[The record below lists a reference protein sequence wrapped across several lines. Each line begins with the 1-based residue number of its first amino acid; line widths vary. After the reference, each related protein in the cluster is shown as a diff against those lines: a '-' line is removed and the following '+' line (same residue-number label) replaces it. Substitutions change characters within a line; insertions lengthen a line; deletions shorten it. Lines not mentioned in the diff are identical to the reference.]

1 MDEVSVQSQSEVGRI
16 SRPEIRDR
24 GPARRARLGWLPP
37 PRVLGT
43 EPTPQGV
50 LQREGLYRRLLALAD
65 LAAASLA
72 LLVAFRLIAGHEVQP
87 AMLLALPAVILV
99 SKIVG
104 LYDRDE
110 LVVRKTTL
118 DEAPAL
124 FQLATVY
131 TLLIWL
137 AEDQLVS
144 GSVGRRDIVVL
155 WGTLFVAFIAARA
168 LARVLARRF
177 APAERCAVIGDRSA
191 LNRVKNKLRSE
202 NTTKAAVVA
211 HIDLHPNGRRH
222 DDPPAE
228 AERADLPALVS
239 AHDVHRV
246 IVAPGSVDSQELL
259 DLVGSL
265 KALGVRVSV
274 LPRLFEVVGSSVEFD
289 RLGGLTLLGVR
300 RFGLTRS
307 SSAIKRLFD
316 VVASAVILFLLAPLM
331 ALISLIIKLDS
342 RGPVLFHQTR
352 IGQNGRPFQMIKFR
366 TMVQGADARKPRLA
380 GLNETEGLFKIAD
393 DPRVTRVGRFLRRAA
408 LDELPQLWNV
418 LRGDMSI
425 VGPRPLVVDED
436 ERIEGWHRGRIQLM
450 PGMTGHWQVL
460 GAGRIP
466 LEEMMTIDYLYIA
479 NWSLWADFKI
489 ICRTVPYVLGRRGL

>member
-1 MDEVSVQSQSEVGRI
+1 VQSQREVGRI
-16 SRPEIRDR
+16 SRPAIRHKK
-24 GPARRARLGWLPP
+24 PPRRVPLAWLPTA
-37 PRVLGT
+37 RVLGT
-43 EPTPQGV
+43 DAATPQGV

-65 LAAASLA
+65 LAAASVA
-72 LLVAFRLIAGHEVQP
+72 VLVVFTLIASHDVEP
-87 AMLLALPAVILV
+87 AMLLALPTVILV

-110 LVVRKTTL
+110 LVIRKTTL

-137 AEDQLVS
+137 AEDQLFGE
-144 GSVGRRDIVVL
+144 GSVGRRDILAL
-155 WGTLFVAFIAARA
+155 WGTLFVGFIAARA

-177 APAERCAVIGDRSA
+177 APTERCAVIGDRAA
-191 LNRVKNKLRSE
+191 LSRVKNKLSSE
-202 NTTKAAVVA
+202 TTTRAEVVA
-211 HIDLHPNGRRH
+211 HINLHPNGRRR

-228 AERADLPALVS
+228 PQQTDLPTLVS
-239 AHDVHRV
+239 AYDVHRV

-307 SSAIKRLFD
+307 SAAIKRLFD
-316 VVASAVILFLLAPLM
+316 LMASALILFLLAPLM
-331 ALISLIIKLDS
+331 ALIALIIKLDS
-342 RGPVLFHQTR
+342 RGPVLFHQIR
-352 IGQNGRPFQMIKFR
+352 IGQNGKPFQMIKFR
-366 TMVQGADARKPRLA
+366 TMVQGADARKHTLA
-380 GLNETEGLFKIAD
+380 RLNETEGLFKISD

-418 LRGDMSI
+418 VRGDMSI

-436 ERIEGWHRGRIQLM
+436 ERIEGWHRGRLRLM

-479 NWSLWADFKI
+479 NWSLWADVKI

>member
-1 MDEVSVQSQSEVGRI
+1 MSPG
-16 SRPEIRDR
+16 
-24 GPARRARLGWLPP
+24 
-37 PRVLGT
+37 RVLDT
-43 EPTPQGV
+43 EAAAPAGV

-65 LAAASLA
+65 LVAASVA
-72 LLVAFRLIAGHEVQP
+72 LLVTFRVVGDHNVQP
-87 AMLLALPAVILV
+87 AMLVALPTVILV

-124 FQLATVY
+124 FQLATLY

-137 AEDQLVS
+137 AEDQVLT
-144 GSVGRRDIVVL
+144 GAVGRREIVEL
-155 WGTLFVAFIAARA
+155 WGTLFLGFIVARILARA
-168 LARVLARRF
+168 LARRY
-177 APAERCAVIGDRSA
+177 APTERCAVIGDRPA
-191 LNRVKNKLRSE
+191 LSRVKNKLQSE

-211 HIDLHPNGRRH
+211 HINLHPHGRRH
-222 DDPPAE
+222 DDPPPKPKH
-228 AERADLPALVS
+228 ADLPSLVS

-246 IVAPGSVDSQELL
+246 IVAPGSVDSEELL

-265 KALGVRVSV
+265 KGLGVRVSV

-289 RLGGLTLLGVR
+289 RMGGLTLLGVR

-307 SSAIKRLFD
+307 SSAIKRVFD
-316 VVASAVILFLLAPLM
+316 IAASALMLFLFAPLM

-342 RGPVLFHQTR
+342 RGPALFHQTR

-366 TMVQGADARKPRLA
+366 TMVQGADARKSELVA
-380 GLNETEGLFKIAD
+380 LNETEGLFKISE
-393 DPRVTRVGRFLRRAA
+393 DPRVTRAGRLLRRTA
-408 LDELPQLWNV
+408 LDELPQFWNV

-436 ERIEGWHRGRIQLM
+436 ERIEGWHRGRLQLM

-479 NWSLWADFKI
+479 NWSLWSDFKI
-489 ICRTVPYVLGRRGL
+489 LCRTVPYVLGRRGL